1 MPDTG
6 ASLDL
11 ARAWASAPAGVDL
24 WPTLTFEQ
32 LDALGRPLPAF
43 GGPFYL
49 TSAPV
54 PFTALLESGA
64 SVTYMPFPFS
74 VVLPTVDG
82 TGQQDLQVTLTNADP
97 LIADAV
103 QRAHADP
110 TARIVATY
118 RLYLSTLGTTQTPQ
132 APPLRLAFDTIQI
145 TEEAVTGVAGRSDV
159 LNRRFPGVWYDVAHF
174 PGLDR

>member
-1 MPDTG
+1 MPSTG
-6 ASLDL
+6 VSIDL

-24 WPTLTFEQ
+24 WPTLTLEH
-32 LDALGRPLPAF
+32 PLWAAPY
-43 GGPFYL
+43 YL
-49 TSAPV
+49 TSAPQ
-54 PFTALLESGA
+54 PFTVTLETGPL
-64 SVTYMPFPFS
+64 VTFTPFPFS

-82 TGQQDLQVTLTNADP
+82 AGQQDLQVTLTNADP

-110 TARIVATY
+110 TQRIVATY
-118 RLYLSTLGTTQTPQ
+118 RLYLSTLGVTQPPQ
-132 APPLRLAFDTIQI
+132 SPPLKLAFDSVQI
-145 TEEAVTGVAGRSDV
+145 TEEAVAGIAGRSNT